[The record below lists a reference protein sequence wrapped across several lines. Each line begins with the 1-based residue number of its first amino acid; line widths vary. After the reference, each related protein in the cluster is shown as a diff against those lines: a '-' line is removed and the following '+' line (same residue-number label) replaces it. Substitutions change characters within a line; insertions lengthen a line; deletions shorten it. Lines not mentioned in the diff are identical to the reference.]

1 MPEETRALDKKQAEE
16 CAEALIQAAIDKYGK
31 LETRKV
37 RPPVDQLMLSIFYR
51 HTSVR
56 RATRAL
62 RELKR
67 GFVDWNEVRISG
79 QEEIVSHLSSAQW
92 AWDSV
97 SEIKDVL
104 NGMFDLRNQVT
115 LDFLYDDEM
124 GIPDVRRFLRDL
136 PHVDRE
142 MANEV
147 LMLSMEKAVFPC
159 SKPIARV
166 CHRLGL
172 LEDDRPTAKNQQRL
186 TRLFDEDFFPVL
198 HRYLCDFAG
207 RHCLPDVP
215 ECKGCPM
222 NEECVS
228 AE

>member
-1 MPEETRALDKKQAEE
+1 VLKKKQAME
-16 CAEALIQAAIDKYGK
+16 CAEALTQAAVDKYGK

-51 HTSVR
+51 YTSVR

-79 QEEIVSHLSSAQW
+79 LEEVVSYLSSAQW
-92 AWDSV
+92 AWDSAR
-97 SEIKDVL
+97 EIKELLDGL
-104 NGMFDLRNQVT
+104 FDRRNQVH
-115 LDFLYDDEM
+115 LDFLHDEEM

-142 MANEV
+142 MSNEV
-147 LMLSMEKAVFPC
+147 LMLSLEKPVFPC
-159 SKPIARV
+159 SEPIARV
-166 CHRLGL
+166 CYRLGL
-172 LEDDRPTAKNQQRL
+172 LEDPRPIARNQQRL
-186 TRLFDEDFFPVL
+186 TRMFDADFFPVL

-215 ECKGCPM
+215 GC
-222 NEECVS
+222 EECPLKEHCES
-228 AE
+228 AQ

>member
-1 MPEETRALDKKQAEE
+1 MPEEVKALDKEQAEK
-16 CAEALIQAAIDKYGK
+16 CAESLTQAAIDKYGK

-79 QEEIVSHLSSAQW
+79 LEEVVSHLSSAQW
-92 AWDSV
+92 AWDSAR
-97 SEIKDVL
+97 EIKEVL
-104 NGMFDLRNQVT
+104 DAMFDRRNQVT
-115 LDFLYDDEM
+115 LDFLRNEEM

-142 MANEV
+142 MSNEV
-147 LMLSMEKAVFPC
+147 LMLSLEKAVFPC
-159 SKPIARV
+159 SEPIARV

-172 LEDDRPTAKNQQRL
+172 LEDARPTAKNQQRL
-186 TRLFDEDFFPVL
+186 TRLFDKDYFPVL

-207 RHCLPDVP
+207 RHCLPDIP
-215 ECKGCPM
+215 ECEGCPM
-222 NEECVS
+222 EDNCQS
-228 AE
+228 AQ

>member
-1 MPEETRALDKKQAEE
+1 MAQDTEALNKKEARK
-16 CAEALIQAAIDKYGK
+16 CAEALTQAAIDKYGK

-37 RPPVDQLMLSIFYR
+37 RPPVDQLILSIFYR

-79 QEEIVSHLSSAQW
+79 LEETVSHLSSADW
-92 AWDSV
+92 AWESAR
-97 SEIKDVL
+97 EIKEFLDGL
-104 NGMFDLRNQVT
+104 FERRNQVR
-115 LDFLYDDEM
+115 LDFFYDDEM
-124 GIPDVRRFLRDL
+124 GIPDVRRFLRKL

-147 LMLSMEKAVFPC
+147 LMLSLEKPVFPC
-159 SKPIARV
+159 SEPIARV

-172 LEDDRPTAKNQQRL
+172 LEDDRPTARNQQRL
-186 TRLFDEDFFPVL
+186 TRLFNEDFFPVL

-215 ECKGCPM
+215 DCKGCPM
-222 NEECVS
+222 EEHCNS
-228 AE
+228 AK